1 MEKPVSAEEPL
12 DLLGLPKLSFQQKE
26 TFWSKLPGVV
36 RLGVIAAVLASIIGG
51 VVLTSRGSGS
61 AKPVAAAPREP
72 VLVEEQALTNTAGW
86 IQDWFADRAG
96 GKQGRHVD
104 VLRGSLTSR
113 DYRLLFEGQIE
124 RGALGWVF
132 RADEKSFYVEKIQ
145 VLTPGRDPVVAL
157 VRFAVINGV
166 EQPRVQVPLA
176 LQAHL
181 DTLYKVRMD
190 IVGDKFTTWLQDEKV
205 DQWTDNQIAVGGVG
219 LYYDSGDSA
228 KLRDTLNVI
237 PLRRK

>member
-1 MEKPVSAEEPL
+1 M
-12 DLLGLPKLSFQQKE
+12 
-26 TFWSKLPGVV
+26 
-36 RLGVIAAVLASIIGG
+36 IAAALALIIGG

-61 AKPVAAAPREP
+61 AKPAVAVAHGTGI
-72 VLVEEQALTNTAGW
+72 VEEPAMGNTAGW

-104 VLRGSLTSR
+104 VLRGSLAAR

-145 VLTPGRDPVVAL
+145 VVTPGRDPVVAL

-166 EQPRVQVPLA
+166 EQTAIQVPLLSAGPSGHA
-176 LQAHL
+176 L
-181 DTLYKVRMD
+181 
-190 IVGDKFTTWLQDEKV
+190 
-205 DQWTDNQIAVGGVG
+205 
-219 LYYDSGDSA
+219 
-228 KLRDTLNVI
+228 
-237 PLRRK
+237 